1 MSIFSIKEFLS
12 LDEVGLYLNQ
22 NGFDFELEDEQ
33 GHLQL
38 HAIVDDLI
46 KENKLDV
53 LVYYDGTVELKYVS
67 DAPSTNPNKTKTIQ
81 IQAQGYFKSKSLS
94 DALNNSLGIVING
107 YYQPYKIFESGY
119 VDFKSSSNDFKTIQ
133 NSKDLFD
140 QKEDSYGLPFYT
152 YYLMCDKK
160 AHSNDLRF
168 IKTDLDNLFDEQKN
182 YSPYNKIQELE
193 GKLKIARETFKEHKD
208 EIKNLKQQVINL
220 TDTNDDDSPVMSID
234 EFGKEFDLN
243 ELSKNCNDEYLTTS
257 ETLSYI
263 NDRTD
268 SDYDP
273 IKLKDLV
280 RRSGLIPC
288 FYFYGYVGRFSEIHG
303 TDLYTELAAGYFT
316 CRLLKEAVGK
326 VNCHL
331 ELPSCKLEDGIIVHK
346 MLRKQSARYSE
357 YDDGVFLFTDIPKG
371 FEDANELE
379 LKSIN
384 SNEIRF
390 SKSNLDSYFLT
401 LDKHNDKR
409 LPYEVLTSEAPADD
423 LNTQRNVDTL
433 SDKHLSN
440 TELQTIK
447 RRTIKYFNRTL
458 AMVIL
463 QLDYKKELSKSD
475 VVNFIRPYMSDLAML
490 HSEQNAEGANKLTVT
505 NKTIS
510 DTHLKG
516 LSFKAGRPKTSDTQ
530 KRTIELLFKRKLPD
544 TE

>member
-38 HAIVDDLI
+38 HAIVDDLV

-67 DAPSTNPNKTKTIQ
+67 NASSTNPNKTKTIQ

-94 DALNNSLGIVING
+94 NALNNSLGTVING
-107 YYQPYKIFESGY
+107 YYKPYKIFESEY
-119 VDFKSSSNDFKTIQ
+119 VDFKSSSNEFETIQ
-133 NSKDLFD
+133 NSRDFFD
-140 QKEDSYGLPFYT
+140 QKEDSDGSPLYT
-152 YYLMCDKK
+152 YYLKCNEK
-160 AHSNDLRF
+160 ARSNDLRF
-168 IKTDLDNLFDEQKN
+168 IKADLDNLFNKQEDC
-182 YSPYNKIQELE
+182 SSYNKTQELE
-193 GKLKIARETFKEHKD
+193 DKLKIAREIYKEHKD
-208 EIKNLKQQVINL
+208 EIKGLNEQITKL
-220 TDTNDDDSPVMSID
+220 TETNDKNAPVIIID
-234 EFGKEFDLN
+234 EFGKELDLS
-243 ELSKNCNDEYLTTS
+243 ELSKNCDDEYLTTS

-263 NDRTD
+263 NDRAD
-268 SDYDP
+268 SDYDS
-273 IKLKDLV
+273 IKLQDLV
-280 RRSGLIPC
+280 RKSALIPC
-288 FYFYGYVGRFSEIHG
+288 FYFYGYVGMFSEIHG

-331 ELPSCKLEDGIIVHK
+331 ELPSGKLEDGIIVHK
-346 MLRKQSARYSE
+346 MLQKQSARYSE

-390 SKSNLDSYFLT
+390 SKSNLDNYFFT
-401 LDKHNDKR
+401 LDERDDKR
-409 LPYEVLTSEAPADD
+409 LPYEVLTSEPPTDD
-423 LNTQRNVDTL
+423 LNTQRNIDTL
-433 SDKHLSN
+433 SSKHLSN
-440 TELQTIK
+440 TELQTIR

-458 AMVIL
+458 AMVML
-463 QLDYKKELSKSD
+463 QLDYKKELSKND
-475 VVNFIRPYMSDLAML
+475 VVDFIRPYMSDLAML
-490 HSEQNAEGANKLTVT
+490 LSEQNAEGANKLTVT

-510 DTHLKG
+510 DTHLQG
-516 LSFKAGRPKTSDTQ
+516 LSFKVGRPKTSDTQ
-530 KRTIELLFKRKLPD
+530 KRIIELLFKRKLPD